1 MREEE
6 RWPSYFRFVNR
17 SSFLWRNYSVLWWC
31 CSVYLHTDRSGLSFW
46 CARHAPDPLSVC
58 HCVSTRVFISGL
70 CARFLALVLSCSEEV
85 GIVFTFSHLIFFP
98 QFLIYPIQLCFS
110 SLIFLLRSFPVLP
123 CTWSEA
129 ACRCSVWILP
139 LGPICCRPVFISSC
153 IWVRAA
159 VSDLRFLQ
167 QVASRF
173 FLPCQLL
180 LTGRLTW
187 HLDIVFRSFGG
198 LTLWVLGARFI
209 CHFACKIDSFV
220 GFVVEPS
227 NLRIEFFLIFLVFMV
242 VFWSCIRVVR

>member
-1 MREEE
+1 
-6 RWPSYFRFVNR
+6 
-17 SSFLWRNYSVLWWC
+17 
-31 CSVYLHTDRSGLSFW
+31 
-46 CARHAPDPLSVC
+46 
-58 HCVSTRVFISGL
+58 VSTRVFISGL

-85 GIVFTFSHLIFFP
+85 GIVFTFSHFIFFP

-123 CTWSEA
+123 CTWSVA

-173 FLPCQLL
+173 FFPCQLL

-187 HLDIVFRSFGG
+187 HLDIEFRSFGG
-198 LTLWVLGARFI
+198 LSGCSIYLPL
-209 CHFACKIDSFV
+209 ACKIDSFV
-220 GFVVEPS
+220 SFVVEPS
-227 NLRIEFFLIFLVFMV
+227 NLRLEFFLVFLVFMII
-242 VFWSCIRVVR
+242 FWSCTRVVR